1 MNQSK
6 QSYRVLAATI
16 SIVVGVG
23 IVVGSFYLTQ
33 PANADVLEKNIEIQ
47 DSDRSNQ
54 QVVDSKSVESSR
66 QNSTNLNEDSLFDAL
81 TKYESPFDLK
91 RSLLRLVDEAT
102 EQELVEIFHE
112 TREYPLAF
120 DSIQTTHW
128 LRSVV
133 LFKLLDVDSNTV
145 QTLFEQLEG
154 QTAQVVVYGVMREWN
169 QMHVDEAVK
178 FLALF
183 SKGLQR
189 KGLLGL
195 IDGNTSVDRSNFI
208 EMGIELGFLEDY
220 LIGLFDR
227 HQRVQEQASLDDIA
241 TELEN
246 LISNGQYRFH
256 EVLQDA
262 SSYVLEEGLDSLPR
276 VLELFDEQSVDIM
289 SPTVRMSFDGTQS
302 RLVSSIARSDPER
315 VFEYFV
321 NLGTPLDVD
330 LLSAVCEVWF
340 DRDPETL
347 WNRLESK
354 DLEYDRHEITEDVI
368 RYWTMREPDLALVSL
383 DQFPAEYHDLVYA
396 QVALERAENSPLQA
410 LELLRE
416 TSDWSLTR
424 SERADRKRNF
434 DRTEVHHFAVRRTI
448 SAAAEADPILTI
460 EWIES
465 ENSNLDDSMKIGFL
479 NVAFQSWAGSDPNK
493 AFEMALQTPLTANT
507 TGFEATVVGWVAR
520 EDVDHAIK
528 LLPRVRE
535 GKTKFSAY
543 RRVMYR
549 LEELDKI
556 SHALHLGSDLPE
568 KEREEYNEALAS
580 RVGDRE
586 PFDRLI
592 EGLRALPTQELQSK
606 ALMSRLMFAYNVP
619 KMAPKVTNKQLDQLK
634 EFLTDREKRLL
645 EIGRRM
651 FRDRIHEDP
660 PKSEE

>member
-1 MNQSK
+1 MNQSNK
-6 QSYRVLAATI
+6 QSCRVLAATVP
-16 SIVVGVG
+16 IVLGVG
-23 IVVGSFYLTQ
+23 IVGAFYLTQ
-33 PANADVLEKNIEIQ
+33 PANTEVLEQNTEIQ
-47 DSDRSNQ
+47 DSDRNDQ
-54 QVVDSKSVESSR
+54 HVVDSNSVGSSR
-66 QNSTNLNEDSLFDAL
+66 QNSLNLNEDSLFAAV
-81 TKYESPFDLK
+81 TEYENPFDLK
-91 RSLLRLVDEAT
+91 RSLVRLVDEAT
-102 EQELVEIFHE
+102 EQELVEIFNE
-112 TREYPLAF
+112 SREYPLAF

-133 LFKLLDVDSNTV
+133 LSKLLDVDSDTV
-145 QTLFEQLEG
+145 ETLIEQLDE

-169 QMHVDEAVK
+169 KMHVDEAVK

-183 SKGLQR
+183 GKGLQR

-227 HQRVQEQASLDDIA
+227 HQRVQAQASLDDIA

-302 RLVSSIARSDPER
+302 KLVSSVARSDPER
-315 VFEYFV
+315 VFEYLV

-347 WNRLESK
+347 WNRLEGE
-354 DLEYDRHEITEDVI
+354 DLKYDPHEITEDVI
-368 RYWTMREPDLALVSL
+368 RHWTMREPEFALVSL

-396 QVALERAENSPLQA
+396 QVALEGAEDSPLQA

-416 TSDWSLTR
+416 TSDWSLTG

-448 SAAAEADPILTI
+448 SAAAEADPVLTI

-465 ENSNLDDSMKIGFL
+465 EESNLDESMKTVFL
-479 NVAFQSWAGSDPNK
+479 HRAFQSWAGSDPNI
-493 AFEMALQTPLTANT
+493 AFEMALQTPLTDNT

-568 KEREEYNEALAS
+568 SEREEYNEALAS

-606 ALMSRLMFAYNVP
+606 ALRSRLMFAYNVP
-619 KMAPKVTNKQLDQLK
+619 QMAPKVTDKQLDQLK

-660 PKSEE
+660 PESEE

>member
-1 MNQSK
+1 MNQSNK
-6 QSYRVLAATI
+6 QSCRGLAATVP
-16 SIVVGVG
+16 IVVGVG
-23 IVVGSFYLTQ
+23 IVGAFYLTQ
-33 PANADVLEKNIEIQ
+33 PVNADVLA
-47 DSDRSNQ
+47 RSTEAQERDDEEQ
-54 QVVDSKSVESSR
+54 QVLDSKSVGSTV
-66 QNSTNLNEDSLFDAL
+66 QNSSNFNEGSLFYAIDEYDNL
-81 TKYESPFDLK
+81 FDLK
-91 RSLLRLVDEAT
+91 RSLLHLIDEAT
-102 EQELVEIFHE
+102 ELELVDIFHE
-112 TREYPLAF
+112 SREYPLAF

-128 LRSVV
+128 LRSIV
-133 LFKLLDVDSNTV
+133 LSKLLDVDSNTV
-145 QTLFEQLEG
+145 QTLFEQLDG

-169 QMHVDEAVK
+169 QMHADEAVK

-183 SKGLQR
+183 GKGLQR

-246 LISNGQYRFH
+246 LISNGQYRFY

-302 RLVSSIARSDPER
+302 RLVSSVARSDPEQ
-315 VFEYFV
+315 VFEYLV
-321 NLGTPLDVD
+321 NLGKPLNVD
-330 LLSAVCEVWF
+330 LLSSVSEVWF
-340 DRDPETL
+340 GRDPESL

-354 DLEYDRHEITEDVI
+354 DLKYDRHEIAEDVI
-368 RYWTMREPDLALVSL
+368 RHWTMREPDLALVSL

-396 QVALERAENSPLQA
+396 QVALEGAEDSPLQA
-410 LELLRE
+410 LELLRD

-424 SERADRKRNF
+424 NERADRKRNL
-434 DRTEVHHFAVRRTI
+434 DRTAVHHFAVRRTI

-465 ENSNLDDSMKIGFL
+465 EESNLDDSMKLSYL
-479 NVAFQSWAGSDPNK
+479 NVAFQSWAGSEPNT
-493 AFEMALQTPLTANT
+493 AFEMALQTPLTDNT
-507 TGFEATVVGWVAR
+507 SGFEATVVGWVAR
-520 EDVDHAIK
+520 EDVDHAIE

-549 LEELDKI
+549 LEELDRI

-568 KEREEYNEALAS
+568 NEREEYNEALAS

-606 ALMSRLMFAYNVP
+606 ALRSRLMFAYNVP
-619 KMAPKVTNKQLDQLK
+619 KMAPKITHKQLDRLK
-634 EFLTDREKRLL
+634 EFLTDHEKRLL
-645 EIGRRM
+645 EMGRRM

-660 PKSEE
+660 PDE

>member
-1 MNQSK
+1 MLAQSTEAQERDDK
-6 QSYRVLAATI
+6 
-16 SIVVGVG
+16 
-23 IVVGSFYLTQ
+23 
-33 PANADVLEKNIEIQ
+33 E
-47 DSDRSNQ
+47 Q
-54 QVVDSKSVESSR
+54 QVLDSKSVGSTV
-66 QNSTNLNEDSLFDAL
+66 QNSSNFNEDSLFYAIDEYDNL
-81 TKYESPFDLK
+81 FDLK
-91 RSLLRLVDEAT
+91 RSLLHLIDEAT
-102 EQELVEIFHE
+102 ELELVDIFHE
-112 TREYPLAF
+112 SREYPLAF
-120 DSIQTTHW
+120 DSIHTTHW

-133 LFKLLDVDSNTV
+133 LSKLLDVDSDTV
-145 QTLFEQLEG
+145 QTLIEQLDE
-154 QTAQVVVYGVMREWN
+154 QTAHVVVYGVMREWN
-169 QMHVDEAVK
+169 KMHVDEAVK

-183 SKGLQR
+183 GKGLQR

-208 EMGIELGFLEDY
+208 EIGTELGFLEDY

-241 TELEN
+241 TELKN

-276 VLELFDEQSVDIM
+276 VLELFEEQSVDIM

-302 RLVSSIARSDPER
+302 RLVSSVARSDPER
-315 VFEYFV
+315 VFEYLV

-354 DLEYDRHEITEDVI
+354 DLEYDRHEIAEDVI

-396 QVALERAENSPLQA
+396 QVALEGAEDSPLQA
-410 LELLRE
+410 LEFLRD

-424 SERADRKRNF
+424 GERADRKRNF
-434 DRTEVHHFAVRRTI
+434 DRTAVHHFAVRRTT

-465 ENSNLDDSMKIGFL
+465 EDSNLDDSMKIGFL
-479 NVAFQSWAGSDPNK
+479 NVAFQSWAGSDPNT
-493 AFEMALQTPLTANT
+493 AFEIALQTPLTDNT
-507 TGFEATVVGWVAR
+507 SGFEATVVGWVAR
-520 EDVDHAIK
+520 EDVDHAIE

-549 LEELDKI
+549 LEELDRI

-568 KEREEYNEALAS
+568 NEREEYNEALAS

-606 ALMSRLMFAYNVP
+606 ALRSRLMFAYNVP
-619 KMAPKVTNKQLDQLK
+619 KMAPKITHKQLDRLK
-634 EFLTDREKRLL
+634 EFLTDHEKRLL
-645 EIGRRM
+645 EMGRRM

-660 PKSEE
+660 PDE